1 MKFEFDRVYAK
12 LIRLIEQDTSKVVGN
27 QDTSSVVSDH
37 LSKDEVR
44 NLVMLVRKVLYQ
56 TSRYF
61 WYILKDMPII
71 IVSPDNKQIRTGAVD
86 QYRNLYLNPRFVQE
100 ILSDHLDENGNIKIQ
115 DDPFTF
121 LIAHEIYHIINRTF
135 ERQGDRDAMIQYP
148 DGRQVSLWN
157 VATDF
162 EMNDILKWKFNLKSP
177 TKAGKEVGL
186 QTDEKGFAEFA
197 GHKYKIRG
205 KPAER
210 IYAEIAAN
218 TPKSKDKQPQSG
230 KGDDKVEIGDIIKQ
244 RGSDTYGE
252 VTDIINDEVIITPLT
267 KEEAYDRVKKQ

>member
-12 LIRLIEQDTSKVVGN
+12 LIRLIEQDTSN
-27 QDTSSVVSDH
+27 VVSDH
-37 LSKDEVR
+37 LSKDEIR

-56 TSRYF
+56 TNRYF

-121 LIAHEIYHIINRTF
+121 LIVHEIYHIVNRTF
-135 ERQGDRDAMIQYP
+135 ERQGDRDAMLQYP
-148 DGRQVSLWN
+148 NGQQVSLWN

-162 EMNDILKWKFNLKSP
+162 EMNDQLKWKWEIKSP

-186 QTDEKGFAEFA
+186 QTDEKGVAEFA
-197 GHKYKIRG
+197 GHKYQIRG
-205 KPAER
+205 KSAER

-252 VTDIINDEVIITPLT
+252 VTDIVNDEVIITPLT